1 MNMHTSIITR
11 ITLIFAA
18 LSTVVM
24 IAIGAIASYAVDS
37 HFAEEDLIEIE
48 GKLELIHHALNS
60 APEKEEQPLPQ
71 RLNDA
76 LIGHHALSVM
86 VYRPDKQLVYRSMEA
101 SFPPELLLPHP
112 APYAPHSAHL
122 QRWQQNG
129 HAYRGLVVQFPAS
142 AQRPFWNVAIAVDIG
157 HHDHFIHHFQ
167 RSLWLYLTTGILFL
181 VAVGW
186 IAARRGLRPIRDF
199 ARMAG
204 NISASRLGER
214 IDVASLPREL
224 VELGVSFNDMLQ
236 RLQESFLR
244 LSEFSS
250 DIAHELRTPVSNLM
264 TQSHVALSQ
273 ARSTGEYQEI
283 LYSNI
288 EEYERLSRMIADML
302 FLAKADNGLLV
313 PHRETMDLGV
323 EIDAVIEFY
332 EALAAEKQLLVSRHG
347 TATLAGDRLMIR
359 RAFSNLLSNAVRYT
373 PVGQTITI
381 TLHYDDS
388 HWITVWVD
396 NAGEPVPEDALA
408 RLFDRFY
415 RVDPSRQR
423 ESEGTGLGLAITK
436 SIIEAHGGSI
446 RALYQDHTM
455 RFELRLPRAEISQF
469 T

>member
-1 MNMHTSIITR
+1 MHTSIITR
-11 ITLIFAA
+11 ITLIFAV
-18 LSTVVM
+18 LSTLVM
-24 IAIGAIASYAVDS
+24 ITIGAIASYAVDS
-37 HFAEEDLIEIE
+37 HFAEEDLIEIA
-48 GKLELIHHALNS
+48 GKLELIQHALNS
-60 APEKEEQPLPQ
+60 APEMDSQPLPQ

-76 LIGHHALSVM
+76 LVGHHALSVM
-86 VYRPDKQLVYRSMEA
+86 VYSPDKRLIYRSMDA
-101 SFPPELLLPHP
+101 SFPPGLLLANPP
-112 APYAPHSAHL
+112 AYAPHSAHL
-122 QRWQQNG
+122 ERWQQNE

-142 AQRPFWNVAIAVDIG
+142 AQRPSLNVAIAVDIG

-204 NISASRLGER
+204 NISATRLGDR
-214 IDVASLPREL
+214 IDIASLPREL

-313 PHRETMDLGV
+313 PHRETMDLGS

-332 EALAAEKQLLVSRHG
+332 EALAAEKQLLITRHG
-347 TATLAGDRLMIR
+347 TAALAGDRLMIR

-373 PVGQTITI
+373 PAGQAITITI
-381 TLHYDDS
+381 QKADAE
-388 HWITVWVD
+388 WITVWVD
-396 NAGEPVPEDALA
+396 NAGEPIPEEAWP

-436 SIIEAHGGSI
+436 SIIEAHGGNI
-446 RALYQDHTM
+446 RARYEEHIM
-455 RFELRLPRAEISQF
+455 RFELKLPSA
-469 T
+469 

>member
-1 MNMHTSIITR
+1 MNLHTSIVTR
-11 ITLIFAA
+11 ITLIFAL
-18 LSTVVM
+18 LSAVVM

-37 HFAEEDLIEIE
+37 HFAEEDLMEIQ
-48 GKLELIHHALNS
+48 GKLELIQHALDSQTLNS
-60 APEKEEQPLPQ
+60 AAASDRQPLPQ

-76 LIGHHALSVM
+76 LIGHHALSVL
-86 VYRPDKQLVYRSMEA
+86 VYRPDGQPVYRSMEA
-101 SFPPELLLPHP
+101 GFPAALLPADP
-112 APYAPHSAHL
+112 PPYAPHSAHL
-122 QRWQQNG
+122 QRWQQHG
-129 HAYRGLVVQFPAS
+129 HTYRGLVVQLATSPERS
-142 AQRPFWNVAIAVDIG
+142 PLNVAIAVDIG

-167 RSLWLYLTTGILFL
+167 RTLWLYLGTGMLFL

-199 ARMAG
+199 VRMAG
-204 NISASRLGER
+204 NISASRLGDR
-214 IDVASLPREL
+214 IDTASLPREL

-236 RLQESFLR
+236 RLQESFMR

-273 ARSTGEYQEI
+273 ARSSEEYQEI

-313 PHRETMDLGV
+313 PHREIMELGAEV
-323 EIDAVIEFY
+323 DAVIEFY
-332 EALAAEKQLLVSRHG
+332 DALAAEKGVSISRHG
-347 TATLAGDRLMIR
+347 NARLAGDRLMIR

-373 PVGQTITI
+373 PPGQAITITI
-381 TLHYDDS
+381 QERDAEPT
-388 HWITVWVD
+388 IVWVD
-396 NAGEPVPEDALA
+396 NAGEPVPPESLA
-408 RLFDRFY
+408 RVFDRFY

-423 ESEGTGLGLAITK
+423 ETEGTGLGLAITR

-446 RALYQDHTM
+446 QALAPGHIM
-455 RFELRLPRAEISQF
+455 RFEVHLPAA
-469 T
+469 

>member
-1 MNMHTSIITR
+1 MIMRTSIITR
-11 ITLIFAA
+11 ITLIFAV
-18 LSTVVM
+18 LSTLVM

-37 HFAEEDLIEIE
+37 HFAEEDLIEIQ

-60 APEKEEQPLPQ
+60 APELDGQPLPQ

-86 VYRPDKQLVYRSMEA
+86 VYHPDRQLIYRSMEA
-101 SFPPELLLPHP
+101 SFPSALLLPHP
-112 APYAPHSAHL
+112 PPYAAHGMHL
-122 QRWQQNG
+122 QRWQQHG
-129 HAYRGLVVQFPAS
+129 HAYRGVVVQFPAS
-142 AQRPFWNVAIAVDIG
+142 AQRPPLNVAIAVDIG

-167 RSLWLYLTTGILFL
+167 RALWLYLATGILFL

-186 IAARRGLRPIRDF
+186 IAARRGLRPIHDF
-199 ARMAG
+199 VRMAG
-204 NISASRLGER
+204 TVSASRLGER
-214 IDVASLPREL
+214 IDTASLPQEL

-236 RLQESFLR
+236 RLQQSFLR

-264 TQSHVALSQ
+264 TQTHVALSQ
-273 ARSTGEYQEI
+273 ARSADEYQEI

-313 PHRETMDLGV
+313 PHRESMNLGA

-332 EALAAEKQLLVSRHG
+332 DALAAEKQLSITRHG

-373 PVGQTITI
+373 PAGQAITITI
-381 TLHYDDS
+381 QNDNTE
-388 HWITVWVD
+388 WMTVCVD
-396 NAGEPVPEDALA
+396 NAGEPIPPESLS

-436 SIIEAHGGSI
+436 SIIEAHGGRI
-446 RALYQDHTM
+446 RALSLDHIM
-455 RFELRLPRAEISQF
+455 RFELTLPSA
-469 T
+469 

>member
-1 MNMHTSIITR
+1 MRTSIITR

-18 LSTVVM
+18 LSTLVM

-37 HFAEEDLIEIE
+37 HFAEEDLIEIQ

-60 APEKEEQPLPQ
+60 APELDGQPLPQ

-86 VYRPDKQLVYRSMEA
+86 VYRPDSQLIYRSMEA
-101 SFPPELLLPHP
+101 SFPSALLLPHP
-112 APYAPHSAHL
+112 PPYAPHGMHL
-122 QRWQQNG
+122 QRWQQHG
-129 HAYRGLVVQFPAS
+129 HAYRGVVVQFPAS
-142 AQRPFWNVAIAVDIG
+142 AQRPPLNVAIAVDIG

-167 RSLWLYLTTGILFL
+167 RSLWLYLATGILFL

-199 ARMAG
+199 VRMAG
-204 NISASRLGER
+204 TVSASRLGER
-214 IDVASLPREL
+214 IDTASLPQEL
-224 VELGVSFNDMLQ
+224 VELGVSFNDMLH

-264 TQSHVALSQ
+264 TQTHVALSQ
-273 ARSTGEYQEI
+273 ARSADEYQEI

-313 PHRETMDLGV
+313 PHRERMNLGA

-332 EALAAEKQLLVSRHG
+332 DALAAEKQLSITRHG

-373 PVGQTITI
+373 PPGQAITITI
-381 TLHYDDS
+381 QNDHNE
-388 HWITVWVD
+388 WMTVCVD
-396 NAGEPVPEDALA
+396 NAGEPIPPESLS

-436 SIIEAHGGSI
+436 SIIEAHGGRI
-446 RALYQDHTM
+446 RALSLDHIM
-455 RFELRLPRAEISQF
+455 RFELTLPSA
-469 T
+469 